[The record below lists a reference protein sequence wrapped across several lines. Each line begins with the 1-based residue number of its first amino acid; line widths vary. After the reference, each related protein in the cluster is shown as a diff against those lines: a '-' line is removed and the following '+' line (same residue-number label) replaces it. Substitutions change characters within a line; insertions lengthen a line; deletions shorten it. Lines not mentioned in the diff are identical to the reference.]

1 MALNIRQLLH
11 RPLRSRSHPPEPDN
25 AASRISAYVYGNIL
39 VLAALIPLTF
49 GEQHTFQGVAIMLGT
64 AVSTFIAHA
73 FAEGVG
79 QTVRTGVNLS
89 RSERLSE
96 LRNSVPVLSA
106 AVLPAGLLA
115 IGWWGLFDPELGQIL
130 AEITVIARIA
140 STNYVIGRLRG
151 EKPTSGTFFG
161 SLALAAA
168 ATIIV
173 AVKIV
178 LTH

>member
-1 MALNIRQLLH
+1 MKWNQKIRL
-11 RPLRSRSHPPEPDN
+11 
-25 AASRISAYVYGNIL
+25 
-39 VLAALIPLTF
+39 
-49 GEQHTFQGVAIMLGT
+49 
-64 AVSTFIAHA
+64 
-73 FAEGVG
+73 
-79 QTVRTGVNLS
+79 
-89 RSERLSE
+89 
-96 LRNSVPVLSA
+96 
-106 AVLPAGLLA
+106 LLA
-115 IGWWGLFDPELGQIL
+115 TACLWAGGFTAAADSYYKEPPLFSTAPSPEKSLQTIARFGPVGMGIDLIQPAFTMKIHNIEEGSPAAATGKLQAGQIIETINGQKLANIDPRIQLGQIL